1 MNLIRSLTLTVFVS
15 TLIAAILHFSAGYS
29 FIASF
34 LTSTVIQF
42 VLFFTIGSVL
52 DFFNEIKMK
61 QINTM
66 RLAELS
72 KQSMEVECPCHKKN
86 REIVPIVLNTKNT
99 YKCTAC
105 NKTNSV
111 YIVAETAHV
120 TETDI

>member
-1 MNLIRSLTLTVFVS
+1 MNLIRSLTLTAFVS
-15 TLIAAILHFSAGYS
+15 TLIATTLHLSVGYS
-29 FIASF
+29 FVASF
-34 LTSTVIQF
+34 LISTVVQF
-42 VLFFTIGSVL
+42 VLFFTVGSVL

-86 REIVPIVLNTKNT
+86 REIVPIVLNAKNT